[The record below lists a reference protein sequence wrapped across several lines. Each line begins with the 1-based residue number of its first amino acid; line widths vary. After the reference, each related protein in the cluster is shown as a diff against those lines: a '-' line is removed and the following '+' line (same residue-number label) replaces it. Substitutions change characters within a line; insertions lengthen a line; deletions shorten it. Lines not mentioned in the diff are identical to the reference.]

1 MPVQRFYIS
10 EDDDNCYIIVSDTGE
25 GIPQTSIESIFE
37 CFYQVNI
44 VSLKRRMGTGIGL
57 ALAKELAEL
66 HGGGISVQS
75 RYIKEDPDNHGT
87 TFTVSIPKGKAHF
100 ENNNNVD

>member
-25 GIPQTSIESIFE
+25 GIPQTSIESVFE
-37 CFYQVNI
+37 RFYQVNN
-44 VSLKRRMGTGIGL
+44 VSLKSRMETGIGL
-57 ALAKELAEL
+57 ALAKEFVEL
-66 HGGGISVQS
+66 HGGSISVQS
-75 RYIKEDPDNHGT
+75 RYIKEVPDNRRT